1 MKKIIVIMCLLM
13 LNVIAYFNWD
23 RVVKYFGEPIVGI
36 SDEANGRIYSPI
48 KKYYIEIWDTVKFTS
63 HINEMNEPGFVKVYD
78 AATNKLLYE
87 SKIFDVRESGN
98 IIWPFDPKN
107 PYLIVGNEIIMQLPI
122 EDQ

>member
-1 MKKIIVIMCLLM
+1 MKKIIIACLVLIG
-13 LNVIAYFNWD
+13 LGASYYNWD
-23 RVVKYFGEPIVGI
+23 RVVKYFGAPIIGI
-36 SDEANGRIYSPI
+36 SDDANGRIYSPT
-48 KKYYIEIWDTVKFTS
+48 KKFYIEIWDTAKFTS